1 MIVQVQVTIHAPKA
15 AIWAA
20 ITDIEHAAD
29 LISGIQKIAVVE
41 RPTSGLVGLRWQKTR
56 DFFGKPAT
64 VEKCI
69 TEAVEGESYS
79 TRAEQDGTVYL
90 CTKRLQEGPDGIIFS
105 ESHVTQPRGAFS
117 KIMLKLMGFLFKG
130 MARKALMQD
139 LNDIK
144 SAVEQKQAIAA

>member
-20 ITDIEHAAD
+20 ITDIENAAGD
-29 LISGIQKIAVVE
+29 QRNQKIAVLE
-41 RPTSGLVGLRWQKTR
+41 RPVGGLVGLRWQETR

-69 TEAVEGESYS
+69 TEAVEGELYS

-90 CTKRLQEGPDGIIFS
+90 CTKRLQEGPNGIIFS

-130 MARKALMQD
+130 MAKKALMQD

-144 SAVEQKQAIAA
+144 SAVEQKESIAA